1 MYNYYLIGWGSHAAR
16 VEVDV
21 KSGTQ
26 LSRAGSNVNAVG
38 VAVVALGEDHAV
50 EGPIEFYV
58 DPHVSL
64 LALHLQV
71 LDLWL
76 IARLADGPWI
86 FWSRAKGTGSRVR
99 TRWWE
104 QRRWEQRTRSTR
116 ANGVIGRQRDLS
128 FVVVGCQLYK
138 RNRVTT
144 ASVLDW

>member
-1 MYNYYLIGWGSHAAR
+1 MQLSIYLVGRGSHAAR

-26 LSRAGSNVNAVG
+26 LPRAGSNVDAVG
-38 VAVVALGEDHAV
+38 VAVVAFGEDHTV
-50 EGPIEFYV
+50 ERSVEFNV

-86 FWSRAKGTGSRVR
+86 FWSRTKGTGSWVR
-99 TRWWE
+99 TRWRE
-104 QRRWEQRTRSTR
+104 
-116 ANGVIGRQRDLS
+116 
-128 FVVVGCQLYK
+128 
-138 RNRVTT
+138 
-144 ASVLDW
+144 

>member
-1 MYNYYLIGWGSHAAR
+1 
-16 VEVDV
+16 
-21 KSGTQ
+21 
-26 LSRAGSNVNAVG
+26 VNAVG

-50 EGPIEFYV
+50 EGSIEFDV
-58 DPHVSL
+58 DPHMSL

-76 IARLADGPWI
+76 IARLTDGPWI
-86 FWSRAKGTGSRVR
+86 FWSRAKRTGSWVTG
-99 TRWWE
+99 TRWRE
-104 QRRWEQRTRSTR
+104 QGRWKQRTWSTR

-128 FVVVGCQLYK
+128 FVVVGCQLYE